1 MTLRGISPG
10 AQLIGFVVC
19 LLGLIAGLGNVPL
32 TRAQDQPRTD
42 PVGTFVD
49 ANYVETFSHIR
60 TRVQTTQGVYL
71 VDGAFQGLRGR
82 SLVVRTDARGG
93 QALCDADQQECHSL
107 LR

>member
-1 MTLRGISPG
+1 MLRGISPA
-10 AQLIGFVVC
+10 AQLLGFVVC
-19 LLGLIAGLGNVPL
+19 LIGLIAWLGDVPL
-32 TRAQDQPRTD
+32 TGAQKQTRTD

-49 ANYVETFSHIR
+49 ANYVETFLHIR

-82 SLVVRTDARGG
+82 SLVLRTDSRGG
-93 QALCDADQQECHSL
+93 QALCDSDERECHSL